1 MSSIARAYLLF
12 IVPKQ
17 GIEMLPDVEILGRIL
32 CEIAC
37 DEALGGFTLVEREV
51 KWDGSVV
58 TETDRRIQQRIESAL
73 KEHWPDIPLL
83 GEEMSPARQEQLLSN
98 PEGELWV
105 LDPLDGTT
113 NFASGLPFFCV
124 SLALI
129 RHGEVVLGVIYD
141 PLRDECFMAEKG
153 AGARLNGVALGA
165 TPHLELSRTIAGV
178 DFKRLP
184 GPLADQLAHAFPYM
198 SQRSMGSS
206 CLDWCWLAA
215 GRFQVYIHGGQK
227 LWDYSA
233 GDLILRETGGRAATL
248 NGEPVFGGQLAP
260 RSVVAAVNSEL
271 FDEWKAWIERNKE
284 TPA

>member
-1 MSSIARAYLLF
+1 
-12 IVPKQ
+12 
-17 GIEMLPDVEILGRIL
+17 MLPDIEILEGIL
-32 CEIAC
+32 RQIAS
-37 DEALGGFTLVEREV
+37 DEALGGFTQVEREV

-58 TETDRRIQQRIESAL
+58 TETDRRIQQRIESVL
-73 KEHWPDIPLL
+73 KDHWPDIPLL
-83 GEEMSPARQEQLLSN
+83 GEEMNPAQQEQLLVA
-98 PEGELWV
+98 PKGGLWV

-129 RHGEVVLGVIYD
+129 QQQEAVLGVIYD

-153 AGARLNGVALGA
+153 AGARLNGAILGPA
-165 TPHLELSRTIAGV
+165 PQLELSRTIAGV

-233 GDLILRETGGRAATL
+233 GDLILREAGGYATTL
-248 NGEPVFGGQLAP
+248 NGEPVFAGQLAP
-260 RSVVAAVNSEL
+260 RSVVAAVNGEL
-271 FDEWKAWIERNKE
+271 FAEWKAWIERNKD
-284 TPA
+284 TPE